1 MDLLNVIEPLNCP
14 LNKKQCSVIDV
25 SQQHQGAMPQ
35 PQGGHFYYTRYFSY
49 ATRILFPYD
58 GYLFFQKF
66 QKVCYVI
73 EEKSQ
78 LLLSINNFLDET
90 VVLPPGD
97 WDREN
102 QIGIK
107 EILKLKE
114 KKRQRLEAMEK
125 LKRERDEEERMKL
138 VCEDEDDE
146 VEKEDVDKRLG
157 LIPSNFL
164 RGW

>member
-1 MDLLNVIEPLNCP
+1 MLSSNIMTREVNRGFDRRSLQSNVNSGSCLECYSCFLLTFLLDSLLFLNQWDLMVTFL
-14 LNKKQCSVIDV
+14 
-25 SQQHQGAMPQ
+25 
-35 PQGGHFYYTRYFSY
+35 
-49 ATRILFPYD
+49 
-58 GYLFFQKF
+58 FQKF

-125 LKRERDEEERMKL
+125 LKREKDEEERMKL
-138 VCEDEDDE
+138 VCEAEAE
-146 VEKEDVDKRLG
+146 SEKEDVDKRLG
-157 LIPSNFL
+157 FIQSNFQIVWL
-164 RGW
+164 E

>member
-1 MDLLNVIEPLNCP
+1 MV
-14 LNKKQCSVIDV
+14 
-25 SQQHQGAMPQ
+25 A
-35 PQGGHFYYTRYFSY
+35 
-49 ATRILFPYD
+49 
-58 GYLFFQKF
+58 YLFQKF

-138 VCEDEDDE
+138 VCQDEDDE

-164 RGW
+164 RSW

>member
-1 MDLLNVIEPLNCP
+1 MVTFL
-14 LNKKQCSVIDV
+14 
-25 SQQHQGAMPQ
+25 
-35 PQGGHFYYTRYFSY
+35 
-49 ATRILFPYD
+49 
-58 GYLFFQKF
+58 FQKF

-125 LKRERDEEERMKL
+125 LKREKDEEERMKL
-138 VCEDEDDE
+138 VCEAEAE
-146 VEKEDVDKRLG
+146 SEKEDVDKRLG
-157 LIPSNFL
+157 FIQSNFQIVWL
-164 RGW
+164 E

>member
-1 MDLLNVIEPLNCP
+1 MFEP
-14 LNKKQCSVIDV
+14 I
-25 SQQHQGAMPQ
+25 
-35 PQGGHFYYTRYFSY
+35 FS
-49 ATRILFPYD
+49 
-58 GYLFFQKF
+58 QKF
-66 QKVCYVI
+66 SKVCYEI
-73 EEKSQ
+73 EERQ
-78 LLLSINNFLDET
+78 ELLNAINNFLDET

-125 LKRERDEEERMKL
+125 LKREKDEEERMKL
-138 VCEDEDDE
+138 VCEAEAE
-146 VEKEDVDKRLG
+146 SEKEDVDKRFRF
-157 LIPSNFL
+157 IPSNFL